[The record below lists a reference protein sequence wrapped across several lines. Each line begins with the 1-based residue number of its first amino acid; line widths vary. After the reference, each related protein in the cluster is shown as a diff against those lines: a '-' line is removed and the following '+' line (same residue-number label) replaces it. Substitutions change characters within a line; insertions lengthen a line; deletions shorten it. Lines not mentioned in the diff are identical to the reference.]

1 MDNRASKYMLI
12 VLTVLCIVLIVLS
25 SIESG
30 YINPL
35 RNSVGYVL
43 VPIQKGINSVGTGIY
58 NAVSDAES
66 LRNASRENQELKAQI
81 DTLLEENNRLK
92 SDTLELARLR
102 ELYQLDQDYMQYP
115 KVAARVIAKD
125 SEKWF
130 QVFRI
135 DKGSADGIEPDM
147 NVLCGGGLLGIVT
160 DVGANYATVRSII
173 DDESRVSAMS
183 QVSADTCIVAGDL
196 QLFEDGRLR
205 ISNIDKNAGIS
216 DGDAIVTSNISTKFL
231 PGILIGYAADIQVD
245 AQQLTKSGTLIPVA
259 DFDNLQE
266 VFVITQK
273 KADMQQEGGEES

>member
-35 RNSVGYVL
+35 RNAVGYVL

-66 LRNASRENQELKAQI
+66 LRKASRENQELKAQI

-102 ELYQLDQDYMQYP
+102 ELYQLDQEYMQYP

>member
-12 VLTVLCIVLIVLS
+12 VLTVLCVVLIVLS

-35 RNSVGYVL
+35 RNAVGYVL

-58 NAVSDAES
+58 NAVSDAEI
-66 LRNASRENQELKAQI
+66 LRNASRENQELRAQI

-102 ELYQLDQDYMQYP
+102 ELYQLDQEYMQYP

>member
-35 RNSVGYVL
+35 RNAVGYVL

-66 LRNASRENQELKAQI
+66 LRNASRENQELRAQI